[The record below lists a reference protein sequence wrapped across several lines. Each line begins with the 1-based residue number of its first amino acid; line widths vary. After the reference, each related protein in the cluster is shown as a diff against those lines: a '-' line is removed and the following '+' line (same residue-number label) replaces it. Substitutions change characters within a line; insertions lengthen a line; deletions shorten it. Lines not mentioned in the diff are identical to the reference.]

1 MSSALMRLT
10 SNTAE
15 LTQLDAMIAA
25 EMAEETTAFD
35 VDLPRIRIAPGGVG
49 QFQVGDEMKRTFS
62 AIVAISQKVRGY
74 WPQKETGSAPPL
86 CSSVDSVI
94 GLFNANPSQGAF
106 EAAAAAHMPHPAVE
120 LLSHKGA
127 ALPDGW
133 ECVHCPLAQWG
144 SAHQN
149 GVQKGQACK
158 LMVRLLLV
166 VDGYKLPAVMSLP
179 PTSLKPW
186 GAYCSALM
194 ATGKPYFTVRTRF
207 ELDKTQTP
215 TGITYNTVKVALAG
229 PLTPEEVRDVMEL
242 RREYGGLV
250 RGAGV
255 DSAEYDGA
263 TGAGDVVDVKPSPAA
278 VESSD
283 VPF

>member
-1 MSSALMRLT
+1 MSTALTRLT
-10 SNTAE
+10 TTAAE

-25 EMAEETTAFD
+25 EMAEEATAFD

-49 QFQVGDEMKRTFS
+49 QFQLGEDMAKSFT

-74 WPQKETGSAPPL
+74 WPKKETGSAPPL
-86 CSSVDSVI
+86 CSSVDSIV
-94 GLFNANPSQGAF
+94 GLFNPNPSEEEF
-106 EAAAAAHMPHPAVE
+106 KAAASAHMLHPAIE
-120 LLSHKGA
+120 LLSHKDA
-127 ALPDGW
+127 RLPEAW
-133 ECVHCPLAQWG
+133 ECAHCPLSQWG

-149 GVQKGQACK
+149 GAQKGQACK
-158 LMVRLLLV
+158 AMARLLLV

-194 ATGKPYFTVRTRF
+194 ATGKPYFVVRTRF

-215 TGITYNTVKVALAG
+215 TGIVYNTVKVALAG
-229 PLTPEEVRDVMEL
+229 PLTPEETADVLQL

-255 DSAEYDGA
+255 ESVDYE
-263 TGAGDVVDVKPSPAA
+263 TGGGEVVDAKPVA
-278 VESSD
+278 VQPDVD